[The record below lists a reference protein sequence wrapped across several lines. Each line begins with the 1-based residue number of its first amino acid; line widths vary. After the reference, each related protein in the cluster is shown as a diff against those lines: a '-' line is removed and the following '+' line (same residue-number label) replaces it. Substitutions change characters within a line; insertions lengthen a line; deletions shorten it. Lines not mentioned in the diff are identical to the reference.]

1 MKFFSVHKKIFQSLL
16 EFALRPYKKREC
28 GVEEYSLSATLTE
41 SDKKSTEP
49 TTSRSEE
56 REMIPPPTNFED
68 RMKNVFEAIVELH
81 LTICYPVVEVMINT
95 LSFCALYCHKI
106 GISPFSLYFCL

>member
-1 MKFFSVHKKIFQSLL
+1 MIRGLTLTK
-16 EFALRPYKKREC
+16 
-28 GVEEYSLSATLTE
+28 YSLSATLTE

-95 LSFCALYCHKI
+95 LSFCALYCHKKSL